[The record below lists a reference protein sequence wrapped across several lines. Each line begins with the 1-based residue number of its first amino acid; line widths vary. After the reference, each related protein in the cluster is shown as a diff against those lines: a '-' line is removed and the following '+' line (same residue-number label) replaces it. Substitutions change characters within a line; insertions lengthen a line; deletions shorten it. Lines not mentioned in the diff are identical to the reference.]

1 MTEEAV
7 NSKWLGDHVLAR
19 TIANMIVMFTGYW
32 VSTALGIN
40 LVGNLW
46 SFLAFVL
53 VGSFIGNTIGA
64 SVGRRLAG
72 K

>member
-7 NSKWLGDHVLAR
+7 NSKSLGDYVLAR
-19 TIANMIVMFTGYW
+19 TIANLVVMFIGYGIC
-32 VSTALGIN
+32 TLLGMN
-40 LVGNLW
+40 AVGNVW
-46 SFLAFVL
+46 SFMAFVL
-53 VGSFIGNTIGA
+53 VGSFIGNALGA